1 MATSNWIKSIIG
13 GSDFDVMPST
23 LGGSATEY
31 LSDYIYQNNIGQLLL
46 WGGTANDGFSCG
58 VACSDGTAAFSV
70 AFERFDSRL
79 AYYGKLTFKDGRE
92 LL

>member
-1 MATSNWIKSIIG
+1 MTTSNWIKSIIG

-31 LSDYIYQNNIGQLLL
+31 LSGYTYQNNTGQLLL
-46 WGGTANDGFSCG
+46 WGGAASDGFGCG
-58 VACSDGTAAFSV
+58 VACSHGSYAFSN
-70 AFERFDSRL
+70 AYADLGSRL
-79 AYYGKLTFKDGRE
+79 AYYGKLIFKDGRE